1 VPPQTLFLLLDKS
14 PSEKKIPS
22 SSIDTMQQQ
31 QPPHQQPG
39 LFIMGNNSDRS
50 TNGTTGLDALLT
62 AASLP
67 ARKSEPQQQTPSQ
80 QLTQSGQHASVP
92 NGSNVSPFPMPM
104 FEQVLSNQNGPVR
117 YVTATMDGSGGA
129 STAPVFQLAPA
140 APTYYRIIDQ
150 SGQTVLATNSS
161 NGGHPQAMSFNGMQ
175 LIPQQQL
182 QQQIP
187 QPQQQQQQQPQH
199 QFQQPQQQQFQ
210 QQQFLF
216 QQQQNQ
222 RQHHPIQ
229 PPPAPPNFCNQQ
241 PVYQGTKS
249 AQNNMS
255 EQAKAQL
262 AGAPGMSKFQ
272 QQVNSNAQFM
282 QAQAQKDTR
291 GGPAATNAA
300 AGTGATT
307 QPLSPFATIQQ
318 QPSVV
323 MSFPNASGT
332 ANAPPPSNGT
342 ADGPIGGWRPQL
354 APVMQVTQ
362 RSQHQYAG
370 GQPQIISL
378 PQHLGLPPGQYI
390 LVSQQPGLS
399 SVSTGTPSLP
409 TPIPSAL
416 MTNMLPR
423 PQVSLSQTAVL
434 PHQPPPLI
442 SSGQGATAVANQ
454 RFMAAVSALTPP
466 VMDTAAPG
474 GQAASRTNGQN
485 EGRPTMDDAHTVD
498 SDRQPPSF
506 RAQVAQVLCELVN
519 KQREDRASDIALTA
533 SGQPNAGVGSPNENL
548 ASTDLDQ
555 YHGLAGASIGQ
566 LPGASLAAHMRTG
579 FQSEISR
586 RSRRQ
591 ERCDNEFKV
600 PREAN
605 GGDSKFYRTLRDL
618 NDEART
624 QVVVASIA
632 AAGLASASV
641 APPKVSSFPL
651 CFNEISI
658 AGLCHWAAGSQKRL
672 GPSNVDQAR
681 SRIVSDSS
689 IRDSVLSVDANYR
702 KCSVCGFWGG
712 HYEIECPELQSHAQG
727 KTDLVKDAAIRTS
740 SATDGIPPMLA
751 KPDRFQQ
758 AEASGRQGLPNSAAH
773 ALHLTSASLNHS
785 QKRPNDSANM
795 PPSKIAK
802 RSTQFP
808 VRGNTTTQLPHP
820 LSNASATT
828 GSAPTDDAALDQPQS
843 VAEVATVNEAP
854 QNEQTM
860 VLVGDESHTSDR
872 VRADLLIPQAVAT
885 SADPGCLATALV
897 TRPKVE
903 GTEKIAFSSV
913 DDVLQNIGRGQSDY
927 PLNYDVYDGQGE
939 MVKRANL
946 HFRTLTR
953 QVHMVFKCA
962 KTHSMKRQIAEAVYL
977 EIVSKGGKFLN
988 ADSSVKDR
996 PSAVRKIMKSLKDC
1010 KSVLS
1015 ADRRKQSS
1023 QPGSVDG
1030 SEGGNSPHE
1039 AHLEG
1044 IKLQPS
1050 SVTQEH
1056 GLRSWY

>member
-1 VPPQTLFLLLDKS
+1 
-14 PSEKKIPS
+14 
-22 SSIDTMQQQ
+22 MQQQ

-67 ARKSEPQQQTPSQ
+67 ARKSEPQHQTPAQ
-80 QLTQSGQHASVP
+80 QVTHSGQPPSVP
-92 NGSNVSPFPMPM
+92 NGSNVSQFPMPM
-104 FEQVLSNQNGPVR
+104 FEQVLSNQNGPVQ
-117 YVTATMDGSGGA
+117 YVTATMDGSGGT

-140 APTYYRIIDQ
+140 TPTYYRIIDQ

-161 NGGHPQAMSFNGMQ
+161 NGGRPQAMSFNGLQ

-187 QPQQQQQQQPQH
+187 QPQQQQQQQ

-216 QQQQNQ
+216 QQQQSQ

-229 PPPAPPNFCNQQ
+229 PPPAPPSFGNQQ
-241 PVYQGTKS
+241 AVYQGTTS
-249 AQNNMS
+249 AQSNMS
-255 EQAKAQL
+255 EPATAQSP
-262 AGAPGMSKFQ
+262 GAPGMSKFQ

-291 GGPAATNAA
+291 GGPAASNAA

-307 QPLSPFATIQQ
+307 QPIAPFSTLQQ

-332 ANAPPPSNGT
+332 ANALPPSNGT
-342 ADGPIGGWRPQL
+342 FAGPIGGWRPQL

-399 SVSTGTPSLP
+399 SISPGTPSLP
-409 TPIPSAL
+409 TPMPPAL
-416 MTNMLPR
+416 TTNMLPR
-423 PQVSLSQTAVL
+423 PQASLSQAAVL
-434 PHQPPPLI
+434 PQQPPPHT
-442 SSGQGATAVANQ
+442 SSSQGATAVANQ
-454 RFMAAVSALTPP
+454 RFMAVVSALTPP
-466 VMDTAAPG
+466 VTDTAPG
-474 GQAASRTNGQN
+474 GQATSRTNGQN

-498 SDRQPPSF
+498 SDSQPTSF
-506 RAQVAQVLCELVN
+506 RGQVAQVLCELVN
-519 KQREDRASDIALTA
+519 KQREDRASGVALTA
-533 SGQPNAGVGSPNENL
+533 SGQPNAGVLNTRTVGTPNENL
-548 ASTDLDQ
+548 SSTDLDQ
-555 YHGLAGASIGQ
+555 YHGLAAASIGQ
-566 LPGASLAAHMRTG
+566 LPGESLAAYMRTG

-591 ERCDNEFKV
+591 ERGDNGFKV

-618 NDEART
+618 NEEART

-651 CFNEISI
+651 CFNEVSV

-672 GPSNVDQAR
+672 GPSNVDQTR
-681 SRIVSDSS
+681 SHIVPDSS
-689 IRDSVLSVDANYR
+689 IRDRVLSVDPNYR

-727 KTDLVKDAAIRTS
+727 KTDLVEDAAIRTS
-740 SATDGIPPMLA
+740 SATDGILPRLA
-751 KPDRFQQ
+751 KADRFEQ
-758 AEASGRQGLPNSAAH
+758 ADSTGRQGLANSSNH
-773 ALHLTSASLNHS
+773 ALHLTSASLNHN
-785 QKRPNDSANM
+785 QKRPNDPTDM
-795 PPSKIAK
+795 PPSKITK
-802 RSTQFP
+802 HSTHFP
-808 VRGNTTTQLPHP
+808 VQGRTTTKLPHP
-820 LSNASATT
+820 LSNASAMA
-828 GSAPTDDAALDQPQS
+828 GSAPTDAAAFDRPQS
-843 VAEVATVNEAP
+843 VAGTATVNEAP
-854 QNEQTM
+854 KNEQTM
-860 VLVGDESHTSDR
+860 VLLGDEGHTSDR
-872 VRADLLIPQAVAT
+872 VRADPRPPFDPVSRDQSIRNEQEQELLPQVVAASVDLGGPT
-885 SADPGCLATALV
+885 AALAG
-897 TRPKVE
+897 RPKVE

-1044 IKLQPS
+1044 IKLQPT
-1050 SVTQEH
+1050 SVNQGH
-1056 GLRSWY
+1056 GVRSWY